1 MPTGYTACIGDGADF
16 QKYIL
21 GCARAFGAL
30 VTMRDEPAHAPI
42 PERFE
47 PSDYHA
53 KAIKKAEATLRELD
67 GMPLDEAERAANA
80 DYAAALK
87 QNQER
92 IQRND
97 DLRAKYTAMLQQVD
111 AWQPPTSDHE
121 GLKKF
126 MREQIEQS
134 IDFDCSNEYY
144 LKSAPTKLT
153 AMQWRSDQV
162 EKARRDI
169 AYHSKEHADEVG
181 RAASRT
187 DWVKALRESLR

>member
-1 MPTGYTACIGDGADF
+1 MPTGYTACIGDDATF
-16 QKYIL
+16 EKFVL

-30 VTMRDEPAHAPI
+30 VTMRDDPADAPI

-47 PSDYHA
+47 PYDYHA
-53 KAIKKAEATLRELD
+53 KAIKEAEATLRELD
-67 GMPLDEAERAANA
+67 GMPLDEAERRANA
-80 DYAAALK
+80 DYAEALK
-87 QNQER
+87 RNREM

-97 DLRAKYTAMLQQVD
+97 DLRAKYTAMLKQVNE
-111 AWQPPTSDHE
+111 WQAPTPDHE

-144 LKSAPTKLT
+144 LRNAPTKLT
-153 AMQWRSDQV
+153 AMEWRSKQV

-169 AYHSKEHADEVG
+169 AYHSKEHAEEVG
-181 RAASRT
+181 RAAGRT